1 MTDITDATVIALNQ
15 HITLNGDASTL
26 ELLDTQLQDRQANH
40 QILLQ
45 ELNQTTDRTRTTI
58 ATTLQRT
65 QQAVDKLKN
74 LQVQQA
80 HDETSLQEF
89 CTQHSPEQKDTH
101 KQAEIVSNLV
111 DLETKLTKLD
121 NTRQYVKVLIIVDEL
136 SSRAKSLVKDDPQAA
151 LKPYSQLAKLTK
163 ITKSSSPPGYNTEL
177 TNYMT
182 KRQITLWE
190 ELKDILSNKFED
202 TLKALQWPVPLKP
215 PYNIQTK
222 EHVKHFER
230 AFSDLL
236 LLQLPLTG
244 LDESEEVAEE
254 DSYHALVPIQIML
267 SALSLRFRF
276 HFEGSRPTNRL
287 DKPEWYLNHTIQTIS
302 QHLPF
307 IIGVVQPIIDKFNSS
322 SLRNSA
328 KTDFI
333 TGILKDLERKLQKS
347 IPQIVQQPALLS
359 HTIHET
365 LAFDQTLRDRFA
377 YTAPRG
383 SGFNLGL
390 AQVIVGNPEW
400 FDAWLKMEKE
410 FAVARFNEIVHDR
423 SAWDFTGD
431 DDDNRG
437 AEYMQDDEEDDYQE
451 DKNAVLA
458 TKSASRILS
467 LVEGITESYRLL
479 PLFEQRLRF
488 LMEIQIDLLESYH
501 RRIASAVDSF
511 EALSLI
517 RSVPVPG
524 ALPDAVTGV
533 MTSTEK
539 SGTTGGLQR
548 LCRWWASAITVHD
561 RILEWGE
568 DDFFLEMWSDLN
580 HKAAKAQALSELN
593 TPMSALPDLDNYED
607 GTIFTE
613 VADELYDTLCTKIQK
628 TVVKMVAKDWSVGA
642 RPYSKSRN
650 WSMALSDAPPS
661 EISAELYRP
670 VGDLKRNLNY
680 LASALPPPVF
690 HPLLRNILFDL
701 DDWFWKNI
709 VVAHQFSRQG
719 GYQLQLDVSIG
730 IWQTVKVW
738 VKKPENFTK
747 RLKEALILLTLP
759 SSTTANTSQSSVSDP
774 RLTCTFLINA
784 ISNGD
789 QEEDVADICNALSM
803 ERLDVAQ
810 IREVLRRRSDV
821 AAGWF

>member
-1 MTDITDATVIALNQ
+1 LY
-15 HITLNGDASTL
+15 
-26 ELLDTQLQDRQANH
+26 
-40 QILLQ
+40 
-45 ELNQTTDRTRTTI
+45 QTTDRTRTTI
-58 ATTLQRT
+58 AATLQRT
-65 QQAVDKLKN
+65 QQAVDKLKD
-74 LQVQQA
+74 LQAKQIR
-80 HDETSLQEF
+80 DETSLQEF
-89 CTQHSPEQKDTH
+89 CAQHSTEQKDTY
-101 KQAEIVSNLV
+101 KQAELVSKLV

-136 SSRAKSLVKDDPQAA
+136 SSRAKSLVKEDPQAA
-151 LKPYSQLAKLTK
+151 LKPYGQLAKLTK
-163 ITKSSSPPGYNTEL
+163 VTKASSLSGCNTEL
-177 TNYMT
+177 IEYMT
-182 KRQITLWE
+182 IRQTTLWE
-190 ELKDILSNKFED
+190 ELKDILSKKFND

-222 EHVKHFER
+222 EHVKLFEQ

-244 LDESEEVAEE
+244 LDESGGTVEE
-254 DSYHALVPIQIML
+254 DSYQALVPIQLML
-267 SALSLRFRF
+267 DALSLRFRF

-287 DKPEWYLNHTIQTIS
+287 DKPEWYMNHTIQTIS

-307 IIGVVQPIIDKFNSS
+307 IIGVVQPVIDKYNSP

-333 TGILKDLERKLQKS
+333 TGILNDLKRKLQKS
-347 IPQIVQQPALLS
+347 IPQILQQPALLS
-359 HTIHET
+359 HTIHES
-365 LAFDQTLRDRFA
+365 LSFDQTLRERFA
-377 YTAPRG
+377 YNAPKG
-383 SGFNLGL
+383 SEFNLGL
-390 AQVIVGNPEW
+390 AQVIVGNTKW
-400 FDAWLKMEKE
+400 FDAWLQMEKE
-410 FAVARFNEIVHDR
+410 FAVDRFNEIVHDR
-423 SAWDFTGD
+423 NAWDFTSDGD
-431 DDDNRG
+431 DKEG
-437 AEYMQDDEEDDYQE
+437 PEYTHDDEDDDYEDDK
-451 DKNAVLA
+451 DTVLA

-548 LCRWWASAITVHD
+548 LCRWWASAITVRD

-580 HKAAKAQALSELN
+580 HKAAKAQALTELN
-593 TPMSALPDLDNYED
+593 TSLNALPDPDSYED
-607 GTIFTE
+607 GTVFTE
-613 VADELYDTLCTKIQK
+613 VADELYDTLCAKIQK
-628 TVVKMVAKDWSVGA
+628 TVVKMVSKDWSVGA
-642 RPYSKSRN
+642 RSYSKSRN
-650 WSMALSDAPPS
+650 WTLAMSDASSS

-670 VGDLKRNLNY
+670 VADLKRNLNY
-680 LASALPPPVF
+680 LASALPTTLF
-690 HPLLRNILFDL
+690 HSVLRNILIEI

-709 VVAHQFSRQG
+709 VTAHQFSRQG

-730 IWQTVKVW
+730 VWQTARAW
-738 VKKPENFTK
+738 VKKPENSTR

-759 SSTTANTSQSSVSDP
+759 SITTANTGQTSASDP

-789 QEEDVADICNALSM
+789 QDDDVRDIVYALAI

>member
-15 HITLNGDASTL
+15 RIPLNGEATTL
-26 ELLDTQLQDRQANH
+26 ELLDTQLQERQENH

-45 ELNQTTDRTRTTI
+45 ELNETTDRTRTTI

-74 LQVQQA
+74 LQVKQT

-89 CTQHSPEQKDTH
+89 CAHHSPEQKDTH

-111 DLETKLTKLD
+111 DLETKLTRLD

-163 ITKSSSPPGYNTEL
+163 VTKSSSPPGCWTFYL
-177 TNYMT
+177 F
-182 KRQITLWE
+182 
-190 ELKDILSNKFED
+190 SNIPNLRKFED

-222 EHVKHFER
+222 EYVKRFEQ
-230 AFSDLL
+230 AFFDLL
-236 LLQLPLTG
+236 LLQLPSRLTG
-244 LDESEEVAEE
+244 LDESEEVADEN
-254 DSYHALVPIQIML
+254 SYHALVPIQIML

-307 IIGVVQPIIDKFNSS
+307 VVGVVQPIIDKFNSP

-333 TGILKDLERKLQKS
+333 TGILKDLQRKLQKS
-347 IPQIVQQPALLS
+347 IPQIIQQPALLS

-365 LAFDQTLRDRFA
+365 LSFDQTLRDRFA

-383 SGFNLGL
+383 SEFNLGL
-390 AQVIVGNPEW
+390 AQVIFSFNQRLLSYTV
-400 FDAWLKMEKE
+400 
-410 FAVARFNEIVHDR
+410 AVARFDEIVHDR

-437 AEYMQDDEEDDYQE
+437 YMQDDEEDDYQE

-458 TKSASRILS
+458 TKSAAGYDLFFLAVANMSVFPNHS
-467 LVEGITESYRLL
+467 SESYRLL

-580 HKAAKAQALSELN
+580 LKAAKVQTLSEFN
-593 TPMSALPDLDNYED
+593 TPMSALPDPANYED
-607 GTIFTE
+607 GTIFSE
-613 VADELYDTLCTKIQK
+613 VADELYDTLCAKIQK

-642 RPYSKSRN
+642 RAYAKSRN
-650 WSMALSDAPPS
+650 WSMALSDASPS

-670 VGDLKRNLNY
+670 VADLKRNLNY
-680 LASALPPPVF
+680 LASALPPPLF
-690 HPLLRNILFDL
+690 HSLLRNILLDL
-701 DDWFWKNI
+701 DDWFWKNM

-730 IWQTVKVW
+730 IWQTAKAW

-747 RLKEALILLTLP
+747 

-789 QEEDVADICNALSM
+789 QEEDVEDICNALSM